1 MVRFAILAYDGVEP
15 IDIGATYGV
24 FSMAKRIVPDLAF
37 FVVAKSG
44 AEVRMAN
51 GLRLIADHG
60 FDDCPPSDVLIV
72 LGGPGWVD
80 VCADA
85 PTLDFIRGH
94 ARTGAVTASVCTGG
108 MILAAAGL
116 LDGLQATTKREVF
129 PGEVPPLDQLGE
141 MHQDIEAVA
150 ARIVDTGNVITGG
163 GVALGIDMSLHLI
176 RRYCGEEAARETARV
191 IEYGAALE
199 ANAAR
204 LPDHVAEGTA

>member
-1 MVRFAILAYDGVEP
+1 MQFAILAYDGVEP

-60 FDDCPPSDVLIV
+60 FENCPQSDVLIV

-80 VCADA
+80 VCEDA
-85 PTLDFIRGH
+85 PTLEFIRRH
-94 ARTGAVTASVCTGG
+94 AGPSAVTASVCTGG
-108 MILAAAGL
+108 MILAAAGVL
-116 LDGLQATTKREVF
+116 NGRRATTKREVF
-129 PGEVPPLDQLGE
+129 PGEVSPLDQLGE
-141 MHQDIEAVA
+141 KNQGIEAVT
-150 ARIVDTGNVITGG
+150 ARIVDTGRVITGG
-163 GVALGIDMSLHLI
+163 GVALGIDVSLHLI
-176 RRYCGEEAARETARV
+176 RRFCGEEAAHETARV

-204 LPDHVAEGTA
+204 LPDHVVEETA